1 MFLAQAANRT
11 SAPPGSDHRPGGYR
25 WPVPGD
31 RERLRPDPTDEQTEI
46 LALVAPLR
54 RFALSRLHDV
64 HDADDV
70 VQETLTRVLAARRRL
85 EDETLTGYAF
95 TVARNLIA
103 AYYCDADLQRRH
115 APRLVERGEPA
126 QPDSVVLASEDR
138 RALGAALAELP
149 EHQRDQLV
157 DHVVHDVA
165 FTEMGEGSGAGAVA
179 AQLARTRARLRVD
192 YLLALRAVTLPTA
205 RCRPVLL
212 AVSAGD
218 RRRQAALRA
227 GPHLSTCRTCAELSE
242 PLLRR
247 RRALAGFLPWI
258 PLGALQGRLARWVH
272 GHPAQSAAAGAGVV
286 TVVAAVVAVVVAAA
300 SSPAAPPSAS
310 GPWPTGSPTTSA
322 TPSPTVDSALTGP
335 AGPVLPVAG
344 RLADLA
350 GQKVQARGVRVV
362 AVPADE
368 GFWVGENQ
376 RRRVWVQLR
385 TGQESPVGVRP
396 GQRLTFTAVVVRND
410 AGFVR
415 RAGVSAADGA
425 AELAR
430 QRAHLEVAAAD
441 IVVATG

>member
-1 MFLAQAANRT
+1 VQ
-11 SAPPGSDHRPGGYR
+11 
-25 WPVPGD
+25 
-31 RERLRPDPTDEQTEI
+31 RERPRPDPADEQAEI

-54 RFALSRLHDV
+54 RFALSRLDDV

-103 AYYCDADLQRRH
+103 AHYRAAELHRRH

-149 EHQRDQLV
+149 EAQRDQLV
-157 DHVVHDVA
+157 EHVVHDVA
-165 FTEMGEGSGAGAVA
+165 VTDLVEGSDAGAVA

-192 YLLALRAVTLPTA
+192 YLLALRGVTLPTA

-212 AVSAGD
+212 AISAAD
-218 RRRQAALRA
+218 RRRQAGLRA

-258 PLGALQGRLARWVH
+258 PLGALQGHLARWVR
-272 GHPAQSAAAGAGVV
+272 GHPAQSAAAGAG
-286 TVVAAVVAVVVAAA
+286 TAAVAAAVVVAA
-300 SSPAAPPSAS
+300 SISAAPSPSPS
-310 GPWPTGSPTTSA
+310 VSPPTGSPTASA
-322 TPSPTVDSALTGP
+322 PPSPTADSSLTGP

-350 GQKVQARGVRVV
+350 GQKVQARGVRVL

-368 GFWVGENQ
+368 GFWVGES
-376 RRRVWVQLR
+376 RARRVWVQLR
-385 TGQESPVGVRP
+385 TRQESPVGVRA
-396 GQRLTFTAVVVRND
+396 GQRLTFIAVVVPND

-415 RAGVSAADGA
+415 RAGVSEADGA

-430 QRAHLEVAAAD
+430 EGAHLEVAAAD
-441 IVVATG
+441 IVVATR